1 MLWFD
6 GTFHPSP
13 FKQVTRGSVTAQ
25 VPHYPQDRAK
35 CVCFEILTRNHMI
48 HLPAITMGVTEV
60 HTAHGPS
67 IALFLNNNVR
77 KTQNFQVIY
86 NLPDYFHKWLFF
98 FFWLNTLFHFWLLT
112 KRQDIVAEFVA
123 LQFYIE
129 QHLSVSSRFLF
140 QSLTLSCKMSS
151 LVTQK
156 NSQIGGKKHGF
167 AASEWFDF
175 FCWNIRKGKM
185 GIFTWREHVNFFMLK

>member
-13 FKQVTRGSVTAQ
+13 FKQITRGSVTAQ

-60 HTAHGPS
+60 HTAHWPS
-67 IALFLNNNVR
+67 IALFSNNNVR

-86 NLPDYFHKWLFF
+86 NLPDYFHNWLFF
-98 FFWLNTLFHFWLLT
+98 FLLAKYLISVLAADQKAGHCCWICSSSILHRATSECEFTFFVSVFDT
-112 KRQDIVAEFVA
+112 K
-123 LQFYIE
+123 LQNVI
-129 QHLSVSSRFLF
+129 SSYPEK
-140 QSLTLSCKMSS
+140 QPDW
-151 LVTQK
+151 
-156 NSQIGGKKHGF
+156 GKKV
-167 AASEWFDF
+167 WFCSIWVVWF
-175 FCWNIRKGKM
+175 LLLM
-185 GIFTWREHVNFFMLK
+185 H

>member
-6 GTFHPSP
+6 GTFHPSLY
-13 FKQVTRGSVTAQ
+13 KQVTKGSVTAQ

-35 CVCFEILTRNHMI
+35 CLCFEILTRNHMI

-60 HTAHGPS
+60 HTAYWPS
-67 IALFLNNNVR
+67 VALFANNNVR

-86 NLPDYFHKWLFF
+86 NLPDYFHNWLFF
-98 FFWLNTLFHFWLLT
+98 LFWLNMLFHFWLLT

-123 LQFYIE
+123 LRFYIE

-156 NSQIGGKKHGF
+156 SRQLEEKNMVLQCLSGLISSADALERARWEDLHEENTLI
-167 AASEWFDF
+167 SL
-175 FCWNIRKGKM
+175 C
-185 GIFTWREHVNFFMLK
+185 